1 MKEPAMKLL
10 RELLK
15 NSKRSDRELA
25 KVLGVSQATV
35 SRTRSKLVR
44 DGVIKEFTVIPD
56 FVKLGYTIM
65 VISSVKTTIDGAM
78 RQKAEAYVKQHP
90 NIIFMTKA
98 QGMGRNGIMISL
110 HRDYAEYSDFH
121 SALLQYWGTDIEER
135 DEILVNLKGSPVRP
149 LSFSYLAKQE

>member
-1 MKEPAMKLL
+1 MKLL

-44 DGVIKEFTVIPD
+44 HGVIKEFTVIPD

-65 VISSVKTTIDGAM
+65 TISFVKTKMNADM
-78 RQKAEAYVKQHP
+78 RRKAETYVKQHP

-98 QGMGRNGIMISL
+98 QGMGKNGIMISL

-121 SALLQYWGTDIEER
+121 STLLQYWGTDIEER
-135 DEILVNLKGSPVRP
+135 DEILVNLKGSFVRP
-149 LSFSYLAKQE
+149 FSFSYLAKQE